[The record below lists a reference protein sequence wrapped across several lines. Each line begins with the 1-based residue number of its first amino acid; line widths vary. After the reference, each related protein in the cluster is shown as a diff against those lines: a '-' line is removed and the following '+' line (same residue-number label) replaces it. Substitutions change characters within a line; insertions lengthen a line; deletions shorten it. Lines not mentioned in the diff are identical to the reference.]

1 MRFSTRGR
9 YGTRAMHVLA
19 RYYGQGPVPLRKIAR
34 DQGIS
39 EAYLEQLVSEM
50 RKAGLVKS
58 VRGSQGGYML
68 ARPPEKVTV
77 GDVVRVLEGPI
88 APTECVANENGGET
102 CRLSP
107 ECVSRRVWER
117 VRDSMQEV
125 LDSVTLADM
134 LEDGTGDTRVPNTRG
149 GI

>member
-1 MRFSTRGR
+1 
-9 YGTRAMHVLA
+9 MHVLA
-19 RYYGQGPVPLRKIAR
+19 RYYGQGPVALRKIAL

-58 VRGSQGGYML
+58 VRGAQGGYML
-68 ARPPEKVTV
+68 ARPPEQVTV

-88 APTECVANENGGET
+88 APTECVANENGGEA
-102 CRLSP
+102 CALSVD
-107 ECVSRRVWER
+107 CVSRRVWER

-125 LDSVTLADM
+125 LDGVTLADM
-134 LEDGTGDTRVPNTRG
+134 LAEEAGGDQVSDFKSG
-149 GI
+149 V